1 MSFCITKS
9 TVWLLACLVKLT
21 NNIFWVDIFQ
31 HGSIS
36 KDDISVE
43 AGTIDE
49 LPQKES
55 AAPTLEKV
63 IY

>member
-1 MSFCITKS
+1 
-9 TVWLLACLVKLT
+9 LT
-21 NNIFWVDIFQ
+21 NNIFWADILQ
-31 HGSIS
+31 HGSVS
-36 KDDISVE
+36 KDGISAE
-43 AGTIDE
+43 AGTVDE